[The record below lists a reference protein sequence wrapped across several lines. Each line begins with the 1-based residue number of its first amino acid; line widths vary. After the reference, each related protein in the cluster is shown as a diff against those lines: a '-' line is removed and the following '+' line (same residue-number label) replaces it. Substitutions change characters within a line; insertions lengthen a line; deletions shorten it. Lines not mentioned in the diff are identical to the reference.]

1 MHKCADVISRWDG
14 YAVSVPST
22 LHQIFNFFDIRKR
35 EGDFVLFLSLAL
47 LSLFSRSS
55 LGHGGNRGFKRF
67 INSGFFLQCSQET
80 IQNGKEN
87 QYFTSALMYELEP
100 VLAETKARKK
110 IVKRYNDFSDEEILA
125 AGEFPYIRLM
135 CDGYEELRKLLRAEF
150 SMSDEQVRGTIQNL
164 WVLLQ
169 YNPNPFHILQ
179 EILPPISSIDQLQKL
194 ASVVMRFSNNS
205 PRWILKGFSPSE
217 VNNL

>member
-1 MHKCADVISRWDG
+1 MPCRCPRRYTKYLTFLR
-14 YAVSVPST
+14 YAREKAI
-22 LHQIFNFFDIRKR
+22 LCFFC
-35 EGDFVLFLSLAL
+35 L
-47 LSLFSRSS
+47 LLFSRSS

-169 YNPNPFHILQ
+169 YTPNPFHILQ

-194 ASVVMRFSNNS
+194 APVVMRFSNNS